1 MLISEVRA
9 GKREGSVVS
18 TRSFG
23 TGAENNRE
31 TWDALRRELQDIGIS
46 PEIIT
51 EKRQFIVAWF
61 QEAVAAGKLEE
72 EAPSEEDDD
81 SIARHGSWSP
91 AGDSDGNSVISQKRP
106 FLAFG
111 REVSNRSSCDVNNLD
126 LPAPTTA
133 SRPAIPNPGNAT
145 TETKPAAERS
155 VKSTNP
161 QKPAKVEKRSR
172 LSVSYL
178 LSKLRSK
185 DGQLLKAAQFGDLD
199 SIRAL
204 LDEGAD
210 IEARDR
216 GRATTLVIAAKHGH
230 SQIVQL
236 LIDSGANVNA
246 KTESSETAL
255 FFAAKDD
262 KTVDIVQLLLDNN
275 ADINATST
283 FGSPLIVAAEK
294 GAVAVLQLLLDRGA
308 NTEPKDGHI
317 YNALHR
323 AVIARQ
329 LKSVKVL
336 LENQADIEALD
347 SRGNTALI
355 IAARS
360 GSGDVVKFLLEKG
373 AKIDVNGNMG
383 WTPLHIAALSDQPF
397 IATLLLEYGAR
408 TDILDDEGLTPLQ
421 LAEGQDIAAVM
432 RVLRAAEKKGLNQLR
447 NATNS
452 DCTHGV

>member
-18 TRSFG
+18 TRSFS
-23 TGAENNRE
+23 TAAENNRE
-31 TWDALRRELQDIGIS
+31 TWGALRRELEDIGIS

-61 QEAVAAGKLEE
+61 QEAVAAGRLEE
-72 EAPSEEDDD
+72 EALSEEDDD
-81 SIARHGSWSP
+81 SIVRRGSWSL
-91 AGDSDGNSVISQKRP
+91 AGDSDSNSVISQKRP
-106 FLAFG
+106 FHAFG
-111 REVSNRSSCDVNNLD
+111 REVSKQSSADVNNLE
-126 LPAPTTA
+126 LPPPTTVL
-133 SRPAIPNPGNAT
+133 RPAIQNPGNAI

-161 QKPAKVEKRSR
+161 KKPAKVEKRSR

-185 DGQLLKAAQFGDLD
+185 DGQLLEAAEFGDLD
-199 SIRAL
+199 RIRAL

-216 GRATTLVIAAKHGH
+216 GRRTALVIAAKYGR
-230 SQIVQL
+230 SQTVQL

-275 ADINATST
+275 TDINATST

-308 NTEPKDGHI
+308 NTEVNDGCD
-317 YNALHR
+317 YSALHY
-323 AVIARQ
+323 AAKYNQVGSA
-329 LKSVKVL
+329 KVL
-336 LENQADIEALD
+336 LDNQAAIEALD
-347 SRGNTALI
+347 SAGNTALI
-355 IAARS
+355 IAALV
-360 GSGDVVKFLLEKG
+360 GSGDVVKLLLEKG
-373 AKIDVNGNMG
+373 ANIDVKGDKG
-383 WTPLHIAALSDQPF
+383 YTPLHSAALYDQPL

-408 TDILDDEGLTPLQ
+408 TDILDDQGRTPLQ
-421 LAEGQDIAAVM
+421 LAEERKNPAVV
-432 RVLRAAEKKGLNQLR
+432 RVLRAAEKNGLNQLK
-447 NATNS
+447 NTN
-452 DCTHGV
+452 GN